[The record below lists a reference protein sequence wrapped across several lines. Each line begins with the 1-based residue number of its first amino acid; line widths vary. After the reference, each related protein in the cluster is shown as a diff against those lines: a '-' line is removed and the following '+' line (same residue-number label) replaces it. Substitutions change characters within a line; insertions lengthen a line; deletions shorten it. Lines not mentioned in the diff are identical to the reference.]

1 MGANATNKTT
11 TSANENNTKYKSPTA
26 PPAFNNSAPG
36 RERFYKSIK
45 FDSSGDLQRASEI
58 DERMIRE
65 KYDQDSEL
73 VDLEREILTGE
84 DEEKK
89 DVSGSLAVRGGGAQ
103 PPSRLG
109 NTAAGKMVTRT
120 EQREAKEMTGNN
132 NNNNNNNNE
141 TDMNMEVLKLR
152 MEQLRLRETE
162 TTPLRVLVLD
172 ASLPKQRLGLN
183 FGTQGDAKR
192 SLNCGTSM
200 GEGDIPLGTKF
211 AMLGMSPTNKK
222 VLPCGVEVEVTQFEV
237 NEDGSTFVELTGTK
251 RFKIDEQGPYLDEE
265 EIPHVRVRFIDDDK
279 ACGSLDDYIP
289 RPGTDSF
296 AMMESLR
303 ELVDNEEA
311 LHELSTDLDD
321 LLEKWERLVVEGKR
335 EQQPNHLELIKSHL
349 GEFPDVKSFAK
360 RAVWVCSYINPIP
373 SLGVAYE
380 IRPALLMAPTVGDM
394 LRIAKAGLE
403 LSITKMSNED
413 KNIGPQID

>member
-1 MGANATNKTT
+1 MNAMRG
-11 TSANENNTKYKSPTA
+11 TSSSSSCSTSYVDVARRQRLKSA
-26 PPAFNNSAPG
+26 
-36 RERFYKSIK
+36 
-45 FDSSGDLQRASEI
+45 SSSFRYHHHHHRHHQQQQQQQRRRGIRASSSN
-58 DERMIRE
+58 DDYNNDNDNDNS
-65 KYDQDSEL
+65 KNDS
-73 VDLEREILTGE
+73 
-84 DEEKK
+84 
-89 DVSGSLAVRGGGAQ
+89 
-103 PPSRLG
+103 
-109 NTAAGKMVTRT
+109 
-120 EQREAKEMTGNN
+120 
-132 NNNNNNNNE
+132 NE

-183 FGTQGDAKR
+183 FGTKGDAKR

-222 VLPCGVEVEVTQFEV
+222 VLPCGVEVEVTEFEV
-237 NEDGSTFVELTGTK
+237 NDDGSTFVELTGTK
-251 RFKIDEQGPYLDEE
+251 RFKIDEQGPYLDED

-289 RPGTDSF
+289 KPGTDSF

-303 ELVDNEEA
+303 ELADNEEA
-311 LHELSTDLDD
+311 LLELSSDLDG
-321 LLEKWERLVVEGKR
+321 LLEKWERLVIDGKR
-335 EQQPNHLELIKSHL
+335 EQQPKHLELIKSHI
-349 GEFPDVKSFAK
+349 GEFPDVKSFAE

-413 KNIGPQID
+413 KNNGPQM

>member
-1 MGANATNKTT
+1 MTMITT
-11 TSANENNTKYKSPTA
+11 TTTTRGTRASSSRASTSYLTPPPPPHRHQQQQSLSFRYRRHRHPHHHRRVIRASSSSSSSP
-26 PPAFNNSAPG
+26 SSDDG
-36 RERFYKSIK
+36 
-45 FDSSGDLQRASEI
+45 SGD
-58 DERMIRE
+58 
-65 KYDQDSEL
+65 
-73 VDLEREILTGE
+73 
-84 DEEKK
+84 
-89 DVSGSLAVRGGGAQ
+89 
-103 PPSRLG
+103 
-109 NTAAGKMVTRT
+109 
-120 EQREAKEMTGNN
+120 
-132 NNNNNNNNE
+132 NNNNNE

>member
-1 MGANATNKTT
+1 MITT
-11 TSANENNTKYKSPTA
+11 TTTRGTRASSSRASTSYLTPPPPPPPHRHQQQQSLSFRYRRHRHPHHHRRVIRAASSSSSSP
-26 PPAFNNSAPG
+26 S
-36 RERFYKSIK
+36 S
-45 FDSSGDLQRASEI
+45 DDDSGD
-58 DERMIRE
+58 
-65 KYDQDSEL
+65 
-73 VDLEREILTGE
+73 
-84 DEEKK
+84 
-89 DVSGSLAVRGGGAQ
+89 
-103 PPSRLG
+103 
-109 NTAAGKMVTRT
+109 
-120 EQREAKEMTGNN
+120 

-141 TDMNMEVLKLR
+141 ADMNMEVLKLR

-172 ASLPKQRLGLN
+172 ASLPKQRLALN